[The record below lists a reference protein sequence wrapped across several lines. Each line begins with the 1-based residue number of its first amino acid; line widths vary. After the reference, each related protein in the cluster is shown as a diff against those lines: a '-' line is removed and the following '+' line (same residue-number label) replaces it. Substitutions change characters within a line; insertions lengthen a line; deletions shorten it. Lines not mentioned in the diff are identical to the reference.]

1 MTLTI
6 PFDGKMKSDSRQEIS
21 DAIMMLSGIECVV
34 VDPAEKCAAVTGGD
48 LDYLSICDAI
58 EGLGFTVVR

>member
-6 PFDGKMKSDSRQEIS
+6 PFDGKMKLDSRQELS
-21 DAIMMLSGIECVV
+21 DAIMKLSGIECVV
-34 VDPAEKCAAVTGGD
+34 IDPAEKRAAITGGD

-58 EGLGFTVVR
+58 EGLGFTVIR